1 MLRLGEFMSN
11 NDRPAFLASGEP
23 ARLIPVLSDGSRE
36 GRTTSIFLA
45 ALMAVPPF
53 GRLVLGSLGLRL
65 GKLARIQCFT
75 EVTLVDE
82 AAGAKSRPDGLIIVS
97 TGRQEWRALVE
108 AKCGNAAL
116 QETQVETYLDLAKRN
131 NIDAV
136 ITISNE
142 LAALPTHH
150 PLTRIKRHGKGPA
163 LYHWSWVYLLTEA
176 TLLISQSP
184 KEFDDPE
191 QRYILS
197 EVVRFFR
204 HQSSG
209 VSRFDRMNSE
219 WKDVVAAVQSGS
231 PLSRSSSEVI
241 QTVATWHQG
250 QRNICLQLSRKLG
263 RNVGLRLT
271 KAHADNF
278 EQRLRDDSEQLSN
291 DGQLK
296 FEVDVPGA
304 AAPIEIV
311 ADLRRRNV
319 TCSMRLAAPLDKK
332 STTARLNWLV
342 RQLQKTTADNVY
354 IRTTWPG
361 RAAPTQVTLHRA
373 RENPEALQNPN
384 VTTAATS
391 FEVLMIDDFAADFGR
406 NVKFVERMET
416 VVANFYEQIAE
427 HLRTWVPTPPKITQ
441 DVLSQP
447 ERPIILQADEAMPQA
462 HEDRITREASEVP
475 MPDSQAAPSH
485 NADNNEDR
493 ESAANLSVA
502 AALAADPPPGG
513 LNSID

>member
-1 MLRLGEFMSN
+1 MSN
-11 NDRPAFLASGEP
+11 GERPAFLASGEP
-23 ARLIPVLSDGSRE
+23 ARLIPVLADGSKE

-53 GRLVLGSLGLRL
+53 GRLVMGSLGLRL

-82 AAGAKSRPDGLIIVS
+82 SGGAKVRPDGLIIVS
-97 TGRQEWRALVE
+97 TGRQEWRALIE
-108 AKCGNAAL
+108 AKCGNAVL
-116 QETQVETYLDLAKRN
+116 QEEQVETYLELGKRN

-150 PLTRIKRHGKGPA
+150 PLTKIKKSSKGPA
-163 LYHWSWVYLLTEA
+163 LFHWSWVYLLTEA

-204 HQSSG
+204 HPSSG

-231 PLSRSSSEVI
+231 PLSRTSPEVV

-250 QRNICLQLSRKLG
+250 QRDICLQLSRKLG
-263 RNVGLRLT
+263 RNVDLRLS
-271 KAHADNF
+271 KSHADDF
-278 EQRLRDDSEQLSN
+278 EQRLRDDSEQLVR

-304 AAPIEIV
+304 AAPIEII
-311 ADLRRRNV
+311 ADLQRRNV
-319 TCSMRLAAPLDKK
+319 TCSMRLAAPQDKK
-332 STTARLNWLV
+332 STAARLNWLV
-342 RQLQKTTADNVY
+342 RQLQKTTADNVH

-361 RAAPTQVTLHRA
+361 RAAPTQITLLKA
-373 RENPEALQNPN
+373 RETPEALQNPN
-384 VTTAATS
+384 VATAANT
-391 FEVLMIDDFAADFGR
+391 FEILMIQDFAGDFGR
-406 NVKFVERMET
+406 NVKFVERLEGA
-416 VVANFYEQIAE
+416 VAEFYEQVAE
-427 HLRTWVPTPPKITQ
+427 NLRAWVAIPPKIAH

-447 ERPIILQADEAMPQA
+447 ERPIILQTEEPALEGHATETSLSAPPSQIVI
-462 HEDRITREASEVP
+462 DRAAESAERE
-475 MPDSQAAPSH
+475 
-485 NADNNEDR
+485 N
-493 ESAANLSVA
+493 AANLSVA
-502 AALAADPPPGG
+502 AALAAEPETSEP
-513 LNSID
+513 LQQVE